1 MGAINSIP
9 RNFDYNTR
17 QKEINENK
25 PQKNETSNNVNSNNV
40 NSNNGSPLKNKENI
54 SQENYLNKFR
64 YLFDILN
71 QYTNIK
77 IYDSKMGDTN
87 KDILSKLTNINK
99 KQKKQVHNYNDKYY
113 TQKNIYKQNQS
124 ILQNKV
130 FINRVMK
137 YTNIILVLLLFGML
151 VYKMSS
157 TKPSPSSVIQ
167 QN

>member
-1 MGAINSIP
+1 MGAVNSIS
-9 RNFDYNTR
+9 RSFDYNTR
-17 QKEINENK
+17 QEEINKNK
-25 PQKNETSNNVNSNNV
+25 PPKIETSNNERSTNAS
-40 NSNNGSPLKNKENI
+40 SPKTATENI
-54 SQENYLNKFR
+54 AQENYLNKFR

-71 QYTNIK
+71 QYTNIN

-87 KDILSKLTNINK
+87 KDILAKLTNINK
-99 KQKKQVHNYNDKYY
+99 KQKKQAHNYNDKYY

-124 ILQNKV
+124 VLQNEV

-137 YTNIILVLLLFGML
+137 YSNIILVLFLFGML

-157 TKPSPSSVIQ
+157 TTTTPSSIIQ

>member
-1 MGAINSIP
+1 MGAVNSIS
-9 RNFDYNTR
+9 RSFDYNTR
-17 QKEINENK
+17 QEEINKNK
-25 PQKNETSNNVNSNNV
+25 PPKNENSNIV
-40 NSNNGSPLKNKENI
+40 KPNNGSPKTATQSI

-71 QYTNIK
+71 QYTNIN

-87 KDILSKLTNINK
+87 KDILAKLTNINK
-99 KQKKQVHNYNDKYY
+99 KQKKQAHNYNDKYY

-124 ILQNKV
+124 VLQNEV

-137 YTNIILVLLLFGML
+137 YSNIILVLFLFGML

-157 TKPSPSSVIQ
+157 TTTTPSSIIQ

>member
-1 MGAINSIP
+1 MGAVNSIP

-17 QKEINENK
+17 QEEINKNK
-25 PQKNETSNNVNSNNV
+25 PPKNENSNIV
-40 NSNNGSPLKNKENI
+40 KPNNGSPKTATQSI

-71 QYTNIK
+71 QYTNIN

-99 KQKKQVHNYNDKYY
+99 KQKKQAHNYNDKYY

-124 ILQNKV
+124 ILQTKV

-137 YTNIILVLLLFGML
+137 YSNIILVLLLFGML
-151 VYKMSS
+151 LYKMSS
-157 TKPSPSSVIQ
+157 TTSPSSVIQ